1 MSLFTQRSQNN
12 RGQAVIIGIILFSF
26 GSLIFISG
34 IMSHVLTDTKAVN
47 NSLRSK
53 QAYYLA
59 EAGIEDVIY
68 RITSSKQTSASETLS
83 LNGATTTINIIDV
96 VGGGKEVTAEGDVTS
111 LIRKITV
118 DLTTSVTGV
127 SFFYGAQVG
136 EGGLEMDNNS
146 RIEGIDGT
154 VGNVYSN
161 GSIVGGTGATITGDA
176 VVATG
181 LTEDVQARSLVCNQ
195 DQIVGQTNPQIDF
208 SQSFSPASTGPLAK
222 ISIYVKK
229 VGNPG
234 SRQVKIVSDNAG
246 SPNTVT
252 IEEGTLNNTLVG
264 TSYGWVDVVF
274 PTPPVLTEG
283 TTYWIVLDANRN
295 NSKYWIWCSDS
306 NNGFGNGVA
315 KYSQDWVND
324 SWTLIIG
331 DLAFKTYTGEGVSSI
346 DGVTV
351 DGDAQANSIINS
363 SVCGDAYYQTIDA
376 TSLNFVNSPT
386 NPTCSD
392 PLTSGTAFPGSTD
405 SPPLSMPLSSAIVT
419 DWKSE
424 ALAGG
429 IIIGDCGDSGDP
441 SCVIDDDETLSIGP
455 KKIDGNLVLS
465 KRQTLNLTGVVHVTG
480 FFDINGNNTIIRCDA
495 SFGAAGCTIIV
506 DGWIHIQ
513 NNATFSGSGDPDS
526 YIMILTTLTGC
537 TGSGGSGCTHHDG
550 AMDLHNNAAGAIF
563 YATDSMINLHNGVN
577 ITSAVAYKLRLDN
590 NAVITYEIGTDSAN
604 FSSGPSG
611 GWSIDR
617 WEEVE

>member
-1 MSLFTQRSQNN
+1 MKSQKRNIERN
-12 RGQAVIIGIILFSF
+12 RGQVVILAVILFSF
-26 GSLIFISG
+26 GSFIFVSG
-34 IMSHVLTDTKAVN
+34 VMSQVLSDTKAAN
-47 NSLRSK
+47 NSIRSK
-53 QAYYLA
+53 QSYYLA
-59 EAGIEDVIY
+59 ESGIEDVIY
-68 RITSSKQTSASETLS
+68 RIVTNKSTSASETLS
-83 LNGATTTINIIDV
+83 LGGSTTTIDTV
-96 VGGGKEVTAEGDVTS
+96 DVGGGRKEITAEGDVTN
-111 LIRKITV
+111 LIRRITTE
-118 DLTTSVTGV
+118 LITSTTGV

-136 EGGLEMDNNS
+136 EGGLEMSNNS
-146 RIEGIDGT
+146 RIEGVGGT

-161 GSIVGGTGATITGDA
+161 GPIVGGPGATITGDA

-195 DQIVGQTNPQIDF
+195 DQIVGKTNPQIDF
-208 SQSFSPASTGPLAK
+208 AQSFSPASTGPLAK
-222 ISIYVKK
+222 ISIYIKK

-234 SRQVKIVSDNAG
+234 SRQVKIVSDNAD

-252 IEEGTLNNTLVG
+252 IEEGTLNNALVG

-274 PTPPVLTEG
+274 PTPPVLTGG
-283 TTYWIVLDANRN
+283 TTYWIVLDAIKN

-351 DGDAQANSIINS
+351 GGDARANSITNS
-363 SVCGDAYYQTIDA
+363 SICGDAYYQTIDA
-376 TSLNFVNSPT
+376 TSLDFVNSPT

-392 PLTSGTAFPGSTD
+392 PLTPGATFPGSMD
-405 SPPLSMPLSSAIVT
+405 SAPLNMPLSSAIIT

-429 IIIGDCGDSGDP
+429 TIVGNCGDTGEP

-465 KRQTLNLTGVVHVTG
+465 RRQTLNLTGVVHVTG
-480 FFDINGNNTIIRCDA
+480 DFDIDGNNTIIKCDA
-495 SFGAAGCTIIV
+495 SFGSSGCTLVI

-526 YIMILTTLTGC
+526 YIMILTTLQGC

-550 AMDLHNNAAGAIF
+550 AMDLHNNAGGAIF
-563 YATDSMINLHNGVN
+563 YSTDSMINLHNGVN
-577 ITSAVAYKLRLDN
+577 VTSAVAYKLRLDN
-590 NAVITYEIGTDSAN
+590 TAVITYESGTNSAS

-611 GWSIDR
+611 GWSIDK